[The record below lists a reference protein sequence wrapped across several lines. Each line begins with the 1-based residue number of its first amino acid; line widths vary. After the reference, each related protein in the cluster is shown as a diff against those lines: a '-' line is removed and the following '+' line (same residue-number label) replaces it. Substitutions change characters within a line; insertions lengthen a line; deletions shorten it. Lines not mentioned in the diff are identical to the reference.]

1 MKHGHVRPQQNGWT
15 VLSVEVCCSR
25 IGEGFGSVGFQ
36 FGAGVRPGNRL
47 AGGEVGSS
55 GRQNPPWPPPRIAAQ
70 SETDLARFIQVS
82 SPRGPVVGTGGG
94 QSRAASQEWRASPS
108 GTGWGWRFAAGR
120 RRVGRAQRRQGRMV
134 AARTATGKGVLQ
146 VGPLVL
152 VVSILCKNELSRGL
166 KGCCLL
172 PLTRKSQKVPGFL
185 FRVENDA
192 GARFISRRFGVPLLW
207 AVISDFQGVGCW
219 APRIAG

>member
-1 MKHGHVRPQQNGWT
+1 MKHVHVRPQQNGWM

-36 FGAGVRPGNRL
+36 FGAGVRPSNPVGRWGGWKLRPPKPAL
-47 AGGEVGSS
+47 ASPAHRGAERNGSS
-55 GRQNPPWPPPRIAAQ
+55 TLHSSLEPTR
-70 SETDLARFIQVS
+70 AR
-82 SPRGPVVGTGGG
+82 RWDGGG
-94 QSRAASQEWRASPS
+94 NPGPRLKS
-108 GTGWGWRFAAGR
+108 GEQALPERVGGWRFAAGR

-134 AARTATGKGVLQ
+134 AARTAMGKGVLQ
-146 VGPLVL
+146 VWPLVL

-172 PLTRKSQKVPGFL
+172 PLTRKSKKVPGFL

-192 GARFISRRFGVPLLW
+192 GCTFHL
-207 AVISDFQGVGCW
+207 
-219 APRIAG
+219 

>member
-1 MKHGHVRPQQNGWT
+1 MESGAQMKHVHVRPQQNGWM

-108 GTGWGWRFAAGR
+108 GTGYGVALCGRQAPSGEGPTPAGSHGSGADRDGQRCFASMA
-120 RRVGRAQRRQGRMV
+120 
-134 AARTATGKGVLQ
+134 
-146 VGPLVL
+146 
-152 VVSILCKNELSRGL
+152 I
-166 KGCCLL
+166 
-172 PLTRKSQKVPGFL
+172 
-185 FRVENDA
+185 
-192 GARFISRRFGVPLLW
+192 
-207 AVISDFQGVGCW
+207 GVGGFH
-219 APRIAG
+219 PLQE

>member
-1 MKHGHVRPQQNGWT
+1 MKHVHVRPQQNGWM

-94 QSRAASQEWRASPS
+94 NPGPRLKS
-108 GTGWGWRFAAGR
+108 GEQALPE
-120 RRVGRAQRRQGRMV
+120 RVGGGALRPAGAEWGGTRRRQGHMV
-134 AARTATGKGVLQ
+134 AARTAVGKGVLQ

-152 VVSILCKNELSRGL
+152 VVSTLCKSELSRGL

-192 GARFISRRFGVPLLW
+192 GCTFHL
-207 AVISDFQGVGCW
+207 
-219 APRIAG
+219 

>member
-1 MKHGHVRPQQNGWT
+1 MEAGAQMKHVHVRPQQNGWM

-82 SPRGPVVGTGGG
+82 SPRGPVVGTGGAIPG
-94 QSRAASQEWRASPS
+94 RVSRVESKPFRNGMGGGALRPAGAEWGGPN
-108 GTGWGWRFAAGR
+108 AGR
-120 RRVGRAQRRQGRMV
+120 V
-134 AARTATGKGVLQ
+134 A
-146 VGPLVL
+146 
-152 VVSILCKNELSRGL
+152 
-166 KGCCLL
+166 
-172 PLTRKSQKVPGFL
+172 
-185 FRVENDA
+185 
-192 GARFISRRFGVPLLW
+192 W
-207 AVISDFQGVGCW
+207 
-219 APRIAG
+219 

>member
-1 MKHGHVRPQQNGWT
+1 MEAGAQMKHVHVRPQQNGWM

-94 QSRAASQEWRASPS
+94 NPGPRLKS
-108 GTGWGWRFAAGR
+108 GEQALPERVGGWRFAASR

-134 AARTATGKGVLQ
+134 AARTAMGKGVLQ
-146 VGPLVL
+146 VWPLVL

-172 PLTRKSQKVPGFL
+172 PLTRKSKKVPGFL
-185 FRVENDA
+185 FRVEHDA
-192 GARFISRRFGVPLLW
+192 GCTFHL
-207 AVISDFQGVGCW
+207 
-219 APRIAG
+219 